1 MPKRPAEVLS
11 NNDALSKLAPTI
23 SPTAWSLLHEAIKS
37 QKSGENVFLSPLSI
51 ILILALT
58 ERGATKQTSQQLLSF
73 LGLNQDTQTLI
84 EENSSKVVEKL
95 KSSGATIDIANGIWL
110 KPEYGFKESFINLA
124 KKSFNAEVNQIVTG
138 PQSVKEINA
147 WVSKITHGKISGIIH
162 EIEEICKMVL
172 VNAIYFKALFA
183 KSFDEAKTTEQDF
196 TLADKSKSKCKLMYQ
211 KSRLPYYENEFFQM
225 VDLPYKG
232 DNLSATIIL
241 PSDGPSA
248 DFSKVIDR
256 LKANWSKQ
264 SEYLTVKEVE
274 VYLPRFKAEFEI
286 KLNNV
291 MQNLGVKE
299 AFTDSADFD
308 GMTDHPA
315 GLKIGEVIHKAFVE
329 VDEKGTEAAAA
340 TAVKMMMRCAVMST
354 PAPIVRADR
363 PFIFLVRSGELI
375 LFSGLIN
382 KV

>member
-1 MPKRPAEVLS
+1 MSSPDAA
-11 NNDALSKLAPTI
+11 NDTLAKLAPTI
-23 SPTAWSLLHEAIKS
+23 LPTAWSLLHEAIKS

-248 DFSKVIDR
+248 DFSKIIDR
-256 LKANWSKQ
+256 LKAHWSRL
-264 SEYLTVKEVE
+264 SGYLTASEEVE